1 MSSGYAGYGGLRFL
15 TSGESHGPAVFAV
28 IEGVPAGLAI
38 TPRRIDA
45 ELQRRQK
52 GYGSGGRMTIEED
65 RAVILSG
72 VRKGFTTGAP
82 VTIEI
87 QNRDWV
93 NWMEDLAVEPE
104 SRTPPEVDATV
115 PISARRPAVTR
126 PRPGHAD
133 LSGAMKYALQDM
145 RDVLE
150 RASARETAARCA
162 VGAVAKAFLE
172 RFEVKVISHVIQIG
186 DIRASSIPATVEN
199 IVREAEAS
207 PVRCADPSAS
217 EKMLELIDEAREN
230 GDTLGGV
237 FEVIASN
244 VPPGLGSHV
253 HWDKRL
259 DGRIAW
265 SMMALNGIK
274 GVEIGLGFQSASR
287 PGSAF
292 HDEILFASGSF
303 YRRTNNAGGIE
314 GGISNGEPIVV
325 RAAMK
330 PIATLKKPLRS
341 VDVFTKETV
350 FAHHER
356 SDVCAVSRASV
367 VGEAVVA
374 IELMSAW
381 LCKFGG
387 DTMYDI
393 ERAFRAYMSRLE
405 CFPYPHAKD
414 REPEA

>member
-1 MSSGYAGYGGLRFL
+1 
-15 TSGESHGPAVFAV
+15 
-28 IEGVPAGLAI
+28 
-38 TPRRIDA
+38 
-45 ELQRRQK
+45 
-52 GYGSGGRMTIEED
+52 GSGGRMAIERD

-82 VTIEI
+82 ITIQIE
-87 QNRDWV
+87 NRDWA
-93 NWMEDLAVEPE
+93 NWKEDLAAEPE
-104 SRTPPEVDATV
+104 PPDLSEPPEPSTLPESSMSVTATT
-115 PISARRPAVTR
+115 RRPAVTR

-133 LSGAMKYALQDM
+133 LAGAMKYALQDM

-172 RFEVKVISHVIQIG
+172 EFGVKVISHVLQIG
-186 DIRASSIPATVEN
+186 EVKASRIPATVED
-199 IVREAEAS
+199 IFAEAEAS
-207 PVRCADPSAS
+207 PVRCADPVASA
-217 EKMLELIDEAREN
+217 KMLEHIDEVRKN
-230 GDTLGGV
+230 GDTLGGI

-274 GVEIGLGFQSASR
+274 GVEIGLGFGSASR
-287 PGSAF
+287 LGSSF
-292 HDEILFASGSF
+292 HDEIFFGRTRADEPNTF

-314 GGISNGEPIVV
+314 GGMSNGEPIVV

-330 PIATLKKPLRS
+330 PIATLRKPLRS

-350 FAHHER
+350 LAHHER

-387 DTMYDI
+387 DNMYDI
-393 ERAFRAYMSRLE
+393 KRAFREYANRLE
-405 CFPYPHAKD
+405 RFPQLD
-414 REPEA
+414 M